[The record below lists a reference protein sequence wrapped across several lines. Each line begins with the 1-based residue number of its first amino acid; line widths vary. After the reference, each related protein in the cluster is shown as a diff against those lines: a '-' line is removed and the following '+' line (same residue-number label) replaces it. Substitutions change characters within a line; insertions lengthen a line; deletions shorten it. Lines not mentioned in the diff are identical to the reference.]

1 MFRALLPIVAGVILA
16 DCVTFPL
23 WSVAVGFVLS
33 IAAAWWLKDRAVADL
48 YLVVAF
54 VLVGVMA
61 AQIRRGVEPTPQMKI
76 AQQGALAEIEVN
88 RVTSSRANTLLC
100 DGRLVAIYAGD
111 SAPVQVVGWPV
122 RIEADTSIGVQMGSR
137 LMAYV
142 QLRLYDERS
151 DNRYESYMA
160 RRGVVGQIRLYAKSV
175 LQHRLAGRGVV
186 RWLHDKALQRL
197 HRLSLDERSRTV
209 VEAMTIGE
217 RASIA
222 TSLRQEYARSGSAH
236 LLAVS
241 GLHVGFVFAIINLLL
256 AFFALFRH
264 GQLWRVV
271 PAVAAIWI
279 YAAVAG
285 ASPSV
290 VRAAVMFTLLQ
301 LAFVVAARTQALN
314 SLAFTASVMIVWNAS
329 LLYDVGFLLSFAA
342 VAGIVVWGA
351 PLSGWHAVTKRP
363 FEKHLSYKSWRRD
376 LLQRVV
382 VLVWQAVAV
391 SVAASVATM
400 PLTAYMFGVVSLW
413 SVVVGPLM
421 ILLGMAVVSVAMV
434 WILLPIGVL
443 QGFVS
448 WLLGALTHSMNGIA
462 ELCSRSGALIWEGYI
477 SGGVCA
483 VCYLLFAVVT
493 LLLWSRQTNNP
504 QGYSSKSSSSSI

>member
-1 MFRALLPIVAGVILA
+1 MLKVLLPIVAGVILA

-33 IAAAWWLKDRAVADL
+33 VAAAWWQRGRAVADI

-54 VLVGVMA
+54 VLIGVMA

-76 AQQGALAEIEVN
+76 AQQGALVEIEIG
-88 RVTSSRANTLLC
+88 RVTTRRTNTLVC
-100 DGRLVAIYAGD
+100 DGRLVAIHAGE
-111 SAPVQVVGWPV
+111 SAPAQVVGWPV
-122 RIEADTSIGVQMGSR
+122 RVEADTSIGVQMGSR
-137 LMAYV
+137 LMAHAR
-142 QLRLYDERS
+142 LRLYDERAE
-151 DNRYESYMA
+151 NRYEAYMA
-160 RRGVVGQIRLYAKSV
+160 RRGVVGQIRLYEESV

-186 RWLHDKALQRL
+186 RWLHNKALQRL
-197 HRLSLDERSRTV
+197 HRLSLDAESRAV

-217 RASIA
+217 RASIDG
-222 TSLRQEYARSGSAH
+222 SLREEYARSGSAH

-256 AFFALFRH
+256 AFVALLRH

-301 LAFVVAARTQALN
+301 LAFVVTARTQALN
-314 SLAFTASVMIVWNAS
+314 SLAFTASVMIVWNTS
-329 LLYDVGFLLSFAA
+329 LLYDVGFLLSFVA

-351 PLSGWHAVTKRP
+351 PLAGWQVVTKRP
-363 FEKHLSYKSWRRD
+363 FEKQLSYKSWRRD
-376 LLQRVV
+376 LMQRVV
-382 VLVWQAVAV
+382 VVVWRAVAV
-391 SVAASVATM
+391 SVATSVATM

-434 WILLPIGVL
+434 WILLPIGAL
-443 QGFVS
+443 QGVVS
-448 WLLGALTHSMNGIA
+448 WLLEALTHSMNGIA
-462 ELCSRSGALIWEGYI
+462 ELCSRCGALIWEGYI

-483 VCYLLFAVVT
+483 GCYLLFALAT
-493 LLLWSRQTNNP
+493 LLLWNSQTRNSR
-504 QGYSSKSSSSSI
+504 GYSSKSSSSSR